1 MTDGTTQPL
10 PLCVGY
16 LRLRFSDDDQ
26 SEQQHVA
33 AIAALAERE
42 GFTLSLLFVE
52 TRWQRALALNAL
64 TAHCQ
69 QRAIRHVIVPT
80 AAHLNTLPS
89 LAYLS
94 KNLLQQDIGG
104 QVWIVAPTEEEL
116 LPCPPTTTKD
126 GGTT

>member
-1 MTDGTTQPL
+1 MTDDTTHPR

-52 TRWQRALALNAL
+52 TRWQRALALNAM

-69 QRAIRHVIVPT
+69 QRAIRHVIVPNSD
-80 AAHLNTLPS
+80 HLNTLPS

-104 QVWIVAPTEEEL
+104 QVWIVRPDTEESS
-116 LPCPPTTTKD
+116 CSPTTSR
-126 GGTT
+126 GEP